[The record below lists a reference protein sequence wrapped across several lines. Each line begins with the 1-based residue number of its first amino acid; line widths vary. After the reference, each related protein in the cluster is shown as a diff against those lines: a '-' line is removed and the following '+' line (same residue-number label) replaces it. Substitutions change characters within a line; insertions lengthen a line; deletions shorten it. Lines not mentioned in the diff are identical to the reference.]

1 MEQEIQTVR
10 ERLAASDEQPL
21 AMVQSFGCQ
30 LNMTDGEKLKWLLL
44 SMGYGLTEEP
54 EQADLI
60 LLNTCAVREHAE
72 DRVFGHLGQLKPY
85 KQKKPGLIIG
95 LCGCMTAEEPVREK
109 LKASYPYVN
118 LVVGTGALE
127 RLPAMLLEILE
138 GKKHS
143 VDATVQSA
151 PSEELS
157 QVRSCS
163 FKASVPIMYGCNNFC
178 TYCIVPYVRGRERSR
193 DPKVIEQ
200 QVRELVS
207 QGCKEIF
214 LLGQNVNSYG
224 KDLPDGIRFPELLRR
239 LDAIEGEYWI
249 RFMSSHPK
257 DATPELIDVICD
269 SRHVEKHLHLP
280 VQSGSDSILHAM
292 NRCYSVEKYLETVR
306 YARSRVPDFA
316 LTTDIIVG
324 FPNETDEEFSAT
336 LGLLEQV
343 GYDNVYSFIYSPRSG
358 TKAAQIAD
366 HTPAQVKTARMQQLL
381 AQQRET
387 STRLYRRFLGR
398 TMQVLFEGVSRK
410 GAPWLTGKST
420 EGVIVEA
427 KGDPSRI
434 GTFADVHIEE
444 TKNWAVLGTILD

>member
-207 QGCKEIF
+207 QGCKEIL

-224 KDLPDGIRFPELLRR
+224 KDLSDGIRFPELLRR

-410 GAPWLTGKST
+410 GEPWLTGKST

>member
-1 MEQEIQTVR
+1 MEQEIQAVR

-127 RLPAMLLEILE
+127 RLPAMLLEILD

-151 PSEELS
+151 PSEGLS

-224 KDLPDGIRFPELLRR
+224 KDLSDGIRFPELLRR

-292 NRCYSVEKYLETVR
+292 NRCYTVKKYLETVR

-387 STRLYRRFLGR
+387 STKLYRRFLGR

-410 GAPWLTGKST
+410 GEPWLTGKST

>member
-10 ERLAASDEQPL
+10 ERLAASEEQPL

-118 LVVGTGALE
+118 LVLGTGALE
-127 RLPAMLLEILE
+127 RLPAMLLEILG

-193 DPKVIEQ
+193 DPKIIER

-257 DATPELIDVICD
+257 DATPELIDVICN

-292 NRCYSVEKYLETVR
+292 NRCYTVKKYLETVR

-343 GYDNVYSFIYSPRSG
+343 GFDNVYSFIYSPRSG

-366 HTPAQVKTARMQQLL
+366 HTPAQGKTVRMQQLL

-410 GAPWLTGKST
+410 GEPWLTGKST

>member
-193 DPKVIEQ
+193 DPKIIEQ

-292 NRCYSVEKYLETVR
+292 NRCYTVKKYLETVR

-387 STRLYRRFLGR
+387 STKLYRRFLGR

-410 GAPWLTGKST
+410 GEPWLTGKST

>member
-1 MEQEIQTVR
+1 MEQEIQAVR

-109 LKASYPYVN
+109 LRASYPYVN

-127 RLPAMLLEILE
+127 RLPAMLLEILD

-224 KDLPDGIRFPELLRR
+224 KDLPDGIRFPELLRQ

-292 NRCYSVEKYLETVR
+292 NRCYTVEKYLETVR

-366 HTPAQVKTARMQQLL
+366 YTPAQVKTARMQQLL
-381 AQQRET
+381 AQQREI

>member
-127 RLPAMLLEILE
+127 RLPAMLLEILG

-193 DPKVIEQ
+193 DPKIIEQ

-257 DATPELIDVICD
+257 DATPELIDVICN

-292 NRCYSVEKYLETVR
+292 NRCYTVKKYLETVR

-410 GAPWLTGKST
+410 GEPWLTGKST

>member
-127 RLPAMLLEILE
+127 RLPAMLLEILG

-143 VDATVQSA
+143 VDATVQSS

-193 DPKVIEQ
+193 DPKIIEQ

-292 NRCYSVEKYLETVR
+292 NRCYTVEKYLETVR

-387 STRLYRRFLGR
+387 STRLYRRFLGK

-410 GAPWLTGKST
+410 GEPWLTGKST

>member
-1 MEQEIQTVR
+1 MEQEIQAVR

-127 RLPAMLLEILE
+127 RLPAMLLEILD

-151 PSEELS
+151 PSEGLS

-224 KDLPDGIRFPELLRR
+224 KDLSDGIRFPELLRR

-387 STRLYRRFLGR
+387 STRLYRRFLGK
-398 TMQVLFEGVSRK
+398 TMQVLFEGASRK

>member
-1 MEQEIQTVR
+1 MEQEIQAVR

-127 RLPAMLLEILE
+127 RLPAMLLEILG

-193 DPKVIEQ
+193 DPKIIEQ

-257 DATPELIDVICD
+257 DATPELIDVICN

-292 NRCYSVEKYLETVR
+292 NRCYTVKKYLETVR

-336 LGLLEQV
+336 LGLLEQM

-410 GAPWLTGKST
+410 GEPWLTGKST

>member
-127 RLPAMLLEILE
+127 RLPAMLLEILG

-257 DATPELIDVICD
+257 DATPELIDVICN

-292 NRCYSVEKYLETVR
+292 NRCYTVKKYLETVR

-410 GAPWLTGKST
+410 GEPWLTGKST

>member
-257 DATPELIDVICD
+257 DATPELIDVICN

-292 NRCYSVEKYLETVR
+292 NRCYTVKKYLETVR

-398 TMQVLFEGVSRK
+398 TMQVWFEGVSRK

-427 KGDPSRI
+427 KGDPTRI

>member
-1 MEQEIQTVR
+1 MEQEIQAVR
-10 ERLAASDEQPL
+10 QRLALWDEQPL
-21 AMVQSFGCQ
+21 ALVQSFGCQ

-127 RLPAMLLEILE
+127 RLPAMLLEILD

-143 VDATVQSA
+143 VDATVQSM
-151 PSEELS
+151 PSEGLS
-157 QVRSCS
+157 QIRSCS

-193 DPKVIEQ
+193 DPRVIEQ
-200 QVRELVS
+200 QVRELVA
-207 QGCKEIF
+207 QGCREIF

-224 KDLPDGIRFPELLRR
+224 KDLPEGIRFPELLRR
-239 LDAIEGEYWI
+239 LDAIEGEFWI

-257 DATPELIDVICD
+257 DATPELIDVICE

-280 VQSGSDSILHAM
+280 VQSGSDTILKAM
-292 NRCYSVEKYLETVR
+292 NRCYTAEKYLETVE
-306 YARSRVPDFA
+306 YARSRVIQP
-316 LTTDIIVG
+316 
-324 FPNETDEEFSAT
+324 FSF
-336 LGLLEQV
+336 LPHL
-343 GYDNVYSFIYSPRSG
+343 
-358 TKAAQIAD
+358 
-366 HTPAQVKTARMQQLL
+366 RMQL
-381 AQQRET
+381 
-387 STRLYRRFLGR
+387 
-398 TMQVLFEGVSRK
+398 
-410 GAPWLTGKST
+410 
-420 EGVIVEA
+420 
-427 KGDPSRI
+427 
-434 GTFADVHIEE
+434 
-444 TKNWAVLGTILD
+444 

>member
-1 MEQEIQTVR
+1 MEQEIQAVR

-127 RLPAMLLEILE
+127 RLPAMLLEILD

-151 PSEELS
+151 PSEGLS

-207 QGCKEIF
+207 QGCKEFF

-292 NRCYSVEKYLETVR
+292 NRCYTVEKYLETVR

-427 KGDPSRI
+427 KGDPTRI

>member
-1 MEQEIQTVR
+1 MEQEIQAVR
-10 ERLAASDEQPL
+10 QRLALWDEQPL
-21 AMVQSFGCQ
+21 ALVQSFGCQ

-127 RLPAMLLEILE
+127 RLPAMLLEILD

-151 PSEELS
+151 PSEGLS
-157 QVRSCS
+157 QIRSCS

-193 DPKVIEQ
+193 DPRVIEQ
-200 QVRELVS
+200 QVRELVA
-207 QGCKEIF
+207 QGCREIF

-224 KDLPDGIRFPELLRR
+224 KDLPEGIRFPELLRR
-239 LDAIEGEYWI
+239 LDAIEGEFWI

-257 DATPELIDVICD
+257 DATPELIDVICE

-280 VQSGSDSILHAM
+280 VQSGSDTILKAM
-292 NRCYSVEKYLETVR
+292 NRCYTAEKYLETVE
-306 YARSRVPDFA
+306 YARSRVPDFS

-324 FPNETDEEFSAT
+324 FPNETDEEFSDT
-336 LGLLEQV
+336 LRLLEQV

-358 TKAAQIAD
+358 TKAAQIQD

-398 TMQVLFEGVSRK
+398 TMQVLFEGISRK
-410 GAPWLTGKST
+410 GEPWLTGKST

-444 TKNWAVLGTILD
+444 TKNWAVLGSILD

>member
-127 RLPAMLLEILE
+127 RLPAMLLEILG

-143 VDATVQSA
+143 VDTTVQSA

-193 DPKVIEQ
+193 DPKIIER

-257 DATPELIDVICD
+257 DATPELIDVICN

-292 NRCYSVEKYLETVR
+292 NRCYTVKKYLETVR

-410 GAPWLTGKST
+410 GEPWLTGKST

>member
-1 MEQEIQTVR
+1 MEQEIQAVR

-127 RLPAMLLEILE
+127 RLPAMLLEILD

-292 NRCYSVEKYLETVR
+292 NRCYTVEKYLETVR

-366 HTPAQVKTARMQQLL
+366 YTPAQVKTARMQQLL
-381 AQQRET
+381 AQQREI

>member
-127 RLPAMLLEILE
+127 RLPAMLLEILG

-193 DPKVIEQ
+193 DPKIIEQ

-292 NRCYSVEKYLETVR
+292 NRCYTVEKYLETVR

-387 STRLYRRFLGR
+387 STKLYRRFLGR

-410 GAPWLTGKST
+410 GEPWLTGKST

>member
-127 RLPAMLLEILE
+127 RLPAMLLEILD

-151 PSEELS
+151 PSEGLS

-224 KDLPDGIRFPELLRR
+224 KDLSDGIRFPELLRR

-292 NRCYSVEKYLETVR
+292 NRCYTVEKYLETVR

-358 TKAAQIAD
+358 TKAAQIVD

-427 KGDPSRI
+427 KGDPTRI

>member
-1 MEQEIQTVR
+1 MEQEIQAVR

-127 RLPAMLLEILE
+127 RLPAMLLEILD

-200 QVRELVS
+200 QVQELVS

-292 NRCYSVEKYLETVR
+292 NRCYTVEKYLETVR

-366 HTPAQVKTARMQQLL
+366 YTPAQVKTARMQQLL
-381 AQQRET
+381 AQQREI

>member
-207 QGCKEIF
+207 QGCKEIL

-224 KDLPDGIRFPELLRR
+224 KDLSDGIRFPELLRR

-269 SRHVEKHLHLP
+269 SRHGEKHLHLP
-280 VQSGSDSILHAM
+280 EQSGSDSILHAM

-427 KGDPSRI
+427 KGDPTRI

>member
-44 SMGYGLTEEP
+44 SMGYGLTEKP

-127 RLPAMLLEILE
+127 RLPAMLLEILG

-193 DPKVIEQ
+193 DPKIIEQ

-257 DATPELIDVICD
+257 DATPELIDVICN

-292 NRCYSVEKYLETVR
+292 NRCYTVKKYLETVR

-387 STRLYRRFLGR
+387 STKLYRRFLGR

-410 GAPWLTGKST
+410 GEPWLTGKST

>member
-207 QGCKEIF
+207 QGCKEIL

-224 KDLPDGIRFPELLRR
+224 KDLSDGIRFPELLRR

-387 STRLYRRFLGR
+387 STSLYRRFLGR

-427 KGDPSRI
+427 KGDPTRI

>member
-1 MEQEIQTVR
+1 MEQEIQAVR

-109 LKASYPYVN
+109 LRASYPYVN

-127 RLPAMLLEILE
+127 RLPAMLLEILD

-151 PSEELS
+151 PSEGLS

-224 KDLPDGIRFPELLRR
+224 KDLPDGIRFPELLRQ

-292 NRCYSVEKYLETVR
+292 NRCYTVEKYLETVR

-343 GYDNVYSFIYSPRSG
+343 GYDNVYSSIYSPRSG

-366 HTPAQVKTARMQQLL
+366 YTPAQVKTARMQQLL

>member
-207 QGCKEIF
+207 QGCKEIL

-224 KDLPDGIRFPELLRR
+224 KDLSDGIRFPELLRR

-257 DATPELIDVICD
+257 DLSDALIEEMAHSKSVCPQF
-269 SRHVEKHLHLP
+269 HLP
-280 VQSGSDSILHAM
+280 VQSGSDRILQEM
-292 NRCYSVEKYLETVR
+292 NRHYTREHYLERVR
-306 YARSRVPDFA
+306 ALRSAIPNVG
-316 LTTDIIVG
+316 LTTDIIAG
-324 FPNETDEEFSAT
+324 FPGETDAEFEDT
-336 LGLLEQV
+336 LSLVEQV
-343 GYDNVYSFIYSPRSG
+343 RYDSAYTFIYSPRQGTRAAAMENQVDEAIKHERLSRLIALQEGITKEQLTGCIGRTEDVLVEGASRRQAGFVSGRTGRGMMVNFEGNEEWIGQIVPVQITGSG
-358 TKAAQIAD
+358 TNTLRGI
-366 HTPAQVKTARMQQLL
+366 
-381 AQQRET
+381 
-387 STRLYRRFLGR
+387 
-398 TMQVLFEGVSRK
+398 RK
-410 GAPWLTGKST
+410 
-420 EGVIVEA
+420 
-427 KGDPSRI
+427 
-434 GTFADVHIEE
+434 
-444 TKNWAVLGTILD
+444 

>member
-127 RLPAMLLEILE
+127 RLPAMLLEILG

-193 DPKVIEQ
+193 DPKIIEQ

-292 NRCYSVEKYLETVR
+292 NRCYTVEKYLETVR

-387 STRLYRRFLGR
+387 STKLYRRFLGR

-410 GAPWLTGKST
+410 GEPWLTGKST

-427 KGDPSRI
+427 KGDPFRI

>member
-127 RLPAMLLEILE
+127 RLPAMLLEILG

-193 DPKVIEQ
+193 DPKIIEQ

-224 KDLPDGIRFPELLRR
+224 KDLSDGIRFPELLRR

-257 DATPELIDVICD
+257 DATPELIDVICN

-292 NRCYSVEKYLETVR
+292 NRCYTVEKYLETVR

-427 KGDPSRI
+427 KGDPTRI

>member
-1 MEQEIQTVR
+1 MEQEIQAVR

-127 RLPAMLLEILE
+127 RLPAMLLEILD

-151 PSEELS
+151 PSEGLS

-224 KDLPDGIRFPELLRR
+224 KDLSDGIRFPELLRR

-292 NRCYSVEKYLETVR
+292 NRCYTVEKYLETVR

-398 TMQVLFEGVSRK
+398 TMQVLFEGASRK

-427 KGDPSRI
+427 KGDPTRI

>member
-1 MEQEIQTVR
+1 MEQEIQAVR

-109 LKASYPYVN
+109 LRASYPYVN

-127 RLPAMLLEILE
+127 RLPAMLLEILD

-151 PSEELS
+151 PSEGLS

-224 KDLPDGIRFPELLRR
+224 KDLPDGIRFPELLRQ

-292 NRCYSVEKYLETVR
+292 NRCYTVEKYLETVR

-366 HTPAQVKTARMQQLL
+366 YTPAQVKTARMQQLL

>member
-127 RLPAMLLEILE
+127 RLPAMLLEILG

-193 DPKVIEQ
+193 DPKIIEQ
-200 QVRELVS
+200 QVREMVS

-257 DATPELIDVICD
+257 DATPELIDVICG

-292 NRCYSVEKYLETVR
+292 NRCYTVKKYLETVR

-387 STRLYRRFLGR
+387 STRLYRRFQGR

-410 GAPWLTGKST
+410 GEPWLTGKST

>member
-127 RLPAMLLEILE
+127 RLPAMLLEILG

-143 VDATVQSA
+143 VDVTVQSA

-193 DPKVIEQ
+193 DPKIIER

-257 DATPELIDVICD
+257 DATPELIDVICN

-292 NRCYSVEKYLETVR
+292 NRCYTVKKYLETVR

-343 GYDNVYSFIYSPRSG
+343 GFDNVYSFIYSPRSG

-366 HTPAQVKTARMQQLL
+366 HTPAQVKTVRMQQLL

-410 GAPWLTGKST
+410 GEPWLTGKST

>member
-127 RLPAMLLEILE
+127 RLPAMLLEILG

-193 DPKVIEQ
+193 DPKIIER

-207 QGCKEIF
+207 QGRKEIF

-257 DATPELIDVICD
+257 DATPELIDVICN

-292 NRCYSVEKYLETVR
+292 NRCYTVKKYLETVR

-410 GAPWLTGKST
+410 GEPWLTGKST

>member
-193 DPKVIEQ
+193 DPKIIEQ

-292 NRCYSVEKYLETVR
+292 NRCYTVKKYLETVR

-398 TMQVLFEGVSRK
+398 TMQVLFEVVSRK
-410 GAPWLTGKST
+410 GEPWLTGKST

>member
-1 MEQEIQTVR
+1 MEQEIRAVR
-10 ERLAASDEQPL
+10 ERLAASEAQPL

-95 LCGCMTAEEPVREK
+95 LCGCMTAEETVREK

-143 VDATVQSA
+143 VDPTVQSA

-157 QVRSCS
+157 QVRSCA

-193 DPKVIEQ
+193 DPKIIEK
-200 QVRELVS
+200 QVRELVA

-224 KDLPDGIRFPELLRR
+224 KDLPEGIRFPELLRR
-239 LDAIEGEYWI
+239 LDAIEGDFWI

-257 DATPELIDVICD
+257 DATPELIDVICG
-269 SRHVEKHLHLP
+269 SRHIEKHLHLP
-280 VQSGSDSILHAM
+280 VQSGNDTVLRAM
-292 NRCYSVEKYLETVR
+292 NRCYTVEKYLETVR

-324 FPNETDEEFSAT
+324 FPNETDEEFSDT

-343 GYDNVYSFIYSPRSG
+343 GYDNVYAFIYSPRSG
-358 TKAAQIAD
+358 TKAAQIQD
-366 HTPAQVKTARMQQLL
+366 HTPAQVKTERMQRLL
-381 AQQRET
+381 SQQRET

-398 TMQVLFEGVSRK
+398 IMRVLFEGISRK
-410 GAPWLTGKST
+410 GEPWLTGKSS

-434 GTFADVHIEE
+434 GTFADVLIEE

>member
-44 SMGYGLTEEP
+44 SMGYGLTEKP

-127 RLPAMLLEILE
+127 RLPAMLLEILG

-193 DPKVIEQ
+193 DPKIIEQ

-292 NRCYSVEKYLETVR
+292 NRCYTVKKYLETVR

-410 GAPWLTGKST
+410 GEPWLTGKST

>member
-127 RLPAMLLEILE
+127 RLPAMLLEILG

-193 DPKVIEQ
+193 DPKIIEQ

-292 NRCYSVEKYLETVR
+292 NRCYTVEKYLETVR

-410 GAPWLTGKST
+410 GEPWLTGKST

>member
-193 DPKVIEQ
+193 DPKIIER

-257 DATPELIDVICD
+257 DATPELIDVICN

-292 NRCYSVEKYLETVR
+292 NRCYTVKKYLETVR

-387 STRLYRRFLGR
+387 STKLYRRFLGR

-410 GAPWLTGKST
+410 GEPWLTGKST

>member
-1 MEQEIQTVR
+1 MEQEIQAVR

-127 RLPAMLLEILE
+127 RLPAMLLEILD

-151 PSEELS
+151 PSEGLS

-224 KDLPDGIRFPELLRR
+224 KDLSDGIRFPELLRR

-427 KGDPSRI
+427 KGDPTRI

>member
-207 QGCKEIF
+207 QGCKEIL

-224 KDLPDGIRFPELLRR
+224 KDLSDGIRFPELLRR

-427 KGDPSRI
+427 KGDPTRI